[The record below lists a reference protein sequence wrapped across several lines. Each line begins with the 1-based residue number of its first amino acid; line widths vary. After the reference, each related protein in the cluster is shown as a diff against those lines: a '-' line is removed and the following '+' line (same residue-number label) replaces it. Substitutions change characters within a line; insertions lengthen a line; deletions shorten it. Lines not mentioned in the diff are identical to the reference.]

1 VACTDVDPAADEL
14 VAAAELDEPDAAA
27 ELLVAAAEV
36 DELADELLA
45 AAELDEPAAAADV
58 LEPAAAA
65 VVDELAVDFLLLPQ
79 PLAMM
84 ASADSVIA
92 VVRIF
97 LIGVFP
103 PWIVGWLVG
112 IHVPSG
118 DAPGEAC
125 GA

>member
-1 VACTDVDPAADEL
+1 VAFTDVDAAADEL

-27 ELLVAAAEV
+27 ELLVAAAE
-36 DELADELLA
+36 
-45 AAELDEPAAAADV
+45 
-58 LEPAAAA
+58 
-65 VVDELAVDFLLLPQ
+65 VDELAVDFLLLPQ